1 MIGHNIDLT
10 FPLGNTLE
18 EMGVKGV
25 LFTDGGYVSDFDR
38 SSPLIQDSKLY
49 RISAGAG
56 VHWRSPIGPLRV
68 EFGFPVVKSDEDRD
82 QIFSFAVGT
91 RF

>member
-1 MIGHNIDLT
+1 FGHNIDLS
-10 FPLGNTLE
+10 FPLGPTLS

-25 LFTDGGYVSDFDR
+25 IFTDGGWVSDFD
-38 SSPLIQDSKLY
+38 SADGTVQDSQTY
-49 RISAGAG
+49 RISAGTG
-56 VHWRSPIGPLRV
+56 IHWRSPIGPLRV
-68 EFGFPVVKSDEDRD
+68 EFGMPIMKADEDRD